1 MTRSSIK
8 LGRIFGIEI
17 SAHISWA
24 IIVVLVTLSLVSYF
38 GMTQPDWSLTMRWG
52 ASIVTAL
59 LFFGSVLVHEL
70 AHSLVAK
77 RYGIPVRSIT
87 LFLFGGVSQIES
99 EAKRPSEEF
108 WIAIVGP
115 LTRFAIGALAGIIFV
130 ITSTNTVIGAVAGW
144 LAGVNVVLAIFNML
158 PGFPLDGGRVMRS
171 LIWFKTGN
179 VRKATRI
186 EARVGQ
192 GIAAIM
198 MLTGLWM
205 F

>member
-17 SAHISWA
+17 GAHISWA
-24 IIVVLVTLSLVSYF
+24 IILVLVTLSLVSYF

-59 LFFGSVLVHEL
+59 LFFTSVLVHEL

-99 EAKRPSEEF
+99 EAKRPS
-108 WIAIVGP
+108 
-115 LTRFAIGALAGIIFV
+115 
-130 ITSTNTVIGAVAGW
+130 
-144 LAGVNVVLAIFNML
+144 
-158 PGFPLDGGRVMRS
+158 
-171 LIWFKTGN
+171 
-179 VRKATRI
+179 
-186 EARVGQ
+186 
-192 GIAAIM
+192 
-198 MLTGLWM
+198 
-205 F
+205 